1 MKLATKVIEPAK
13 PGTARTDVVT
23 PTFSGSA
30 LATDASVGYDV
41 IPAKSDVIFIH
52 GTGSNSEM
60 WASQVKTLTNLGH
73 RCFLIDLRG
82 HGQTP
87 EVFETTNIQVHLDD
101 VMETLQSLPINYPAT
116 FVGHSLG
123 AIISMELAQLHPE
136 MFDQIC
142 AVGMPGKVY
151 SIVVSLFKVVLLFP
165 YEKLRGT
172 ALHKALPWRL
182 KTLISTQRFTLM
194 QIVANFR
201 GLDYISSPF
210 KISCPVHFSA
220 GRFDP
225 VAPFP
230 FVKRMHNSL
239 PQSTLRVFEF
249 AGHNHMDQYPGQFN
263 NWLSNSLHKK

>member
-1 MKLATKVIEPAK
+1 MKLSTKVIEPVK
-13 PGTARTDVVT
+13 PGTARTDFVS

-30 LATDASVGYDV
+30 LATEASVGYDK
-41 IPAKSDVIFIH
+41 IPAKTDVIFIH

-60 WASQVKTLTNLGH
+60 WASQVKALTNLGH

-87 EVFETTNIQVHLDD
+87 EVFETTDIKVHLDD
-101 VMETLQSLPINYPAT
+101 VMETLQSLPVKYPAT

-123 AIISMELAQLHPE
+123 AIISMELAQMHPD

-151 SIVVSLFKVVLLFP
+151 SIVVSLFKIVMVFP

-172 ALHKALPWRL
+172 ALHNALPWRL
-182 KTLISTQRFTLM
+182 KTLISTDRFTLM

-201 GLDYISSPF
+201 GLDYISTPF
-210 KISCPVHFSA
+210 RISCPVHFSA

-230 FVKRMHNSL
+230 FVEKMHRTL
-239 PQSTLRVFEF
+239 PQSTLCVFEF

-263 NWLSNSLHKK
+263 NWLSNSLRK

>member
-1 MKLATKVIEPAK
+1 MKLATKIIDPAV
-13 PGTARTDVVT
+13 PEMARSDVVT
-23 PTFSGSA
+23 TESSGNASA
-30 LATDASVGYDV
+30 IASAAKDAM
-41 IPAKSDVIFIH
+41 PPKSDVIFIH
-52 GTGSNSEM
+52 GTGSNSDM
-60 WASQVKTLTNLGH
+60 WASQVKTLTDLGH

-87 EVFETTNIQVHLDD
+87 EVFETTDIRVHLDD
-101 VMETLQSLPINYPAT
+101 VMETLQALPIKYPAS

-136 MFDQIC
+136 MFDRIC

-151 SIVVSLFKVVLLFP
+151 SIVVSLFKIVLLSP

-172 ALHKALPWRL
+172 SLHAVLPWRL
-182 KTLISTQRFTLM
+182 KTLVSTDRFTLM
-194 QIVANFR
+194 QIVANFKE
-201 GLDYISSPF
+201 LDYISTPF

-230 FVKRMHNSL
+230 FVKRMHSSL
-239 PQSTLRVFEF
+239 PHSTLRVFEF
-249 AGHNHMDQYPGQFN
+249 AGHNHMDQYPDQFN
-263 NWLSNSLHKK
+263 NWLASSLRK

>member
-1 MKLATKVIEPAK
+1 MKLATKVIDPAV
-13 PGTARTDVVT
+13 PGTARPDVVT
-23 PTFSGSA
+23 PQFSGSA
-30 LATDASVGYDV
+30 SATDAAVGYSA

-60 WASQVKTLTNLGH
+60 WAAQVKTLTNLGH

-87 EVFETTNIQVHLDD
+87 EVFETTDIQVHLDD
-101 VMETLQSLPINYPAT
+101 VMETLQTLPVKYPAT

-123 AIISMELAQLHPE
+123 AIISMELAQLYPE
-136 MFDQIC
+136 MFDQIF

-151 SIVVSLFKVVLLFP
+151 SIVVDLFKIGMLFP

-172 ALHKALPWRL
+172 SLHKALPWRL
-182 KTLISTQRFTLM
+182 KTLVSTDRFTLM

-201 GLDYISSPF
+201 ALDYISTPF

-239 PQSTLRVFEF
+239 PHSTLRIFEF
-249 AGHNHMDQYPGQFN
+249 AGHNHMDQYPRQFN
-263 NWLSNSLHKK
+263 NWISSSLRR